1 MVDMYIAVAVAYGF
15 GILTY
20 WWGRRSAVEPI
31 ADHILT
37 VLEEQGYIKT
47 KTDANGDKE
56 LIKVT

>member
-20 WWGRRSAVEPI
+20 WWGKHSAVEPTI
-31 ADHILT
+31 GNMLE
-37 VLEEQGYIKT
+37 VLEKQGYIKT